1 MAKTE
6 YIWDV
11 VTDNV
16 MMEKDGAGS
25 TQAVY
30 TQEPSQYGRLIS
42 QRRGANTSYYHY
54 LCKGQAGSFLRTEV
68 CARCLPYFL
77 AV

>member
-42 QRRGANTSYYHY
+42 QRRGSQTSYYHFDGNGNTRALTDASQNVTDTY
-54 LCKGQAGSFLRTEV
+54 LPV
-68 CARCLPYFL
+68 
-77 AV
+77 